1 MRLEIELVQA
11 VEEATGTEYKKYFIS
26 DANKVLVVNEEVSSM
41 MEDLL
46 DKIEGLKEELEE
58 VKNDRNENY
67 KRIPVENQYE

>member
-11 VEEATGTEYKKYFIS
+11 VEEATGTEYKKYFVS
-26 DANKVLVVNEEVSSM
+26 DTNKVLVVNEEVSSM

-46 DKIEGLKEELEE
+46 DKIEVLEKELEF
-58 VKNDRNENY
+58 VKLERNENY